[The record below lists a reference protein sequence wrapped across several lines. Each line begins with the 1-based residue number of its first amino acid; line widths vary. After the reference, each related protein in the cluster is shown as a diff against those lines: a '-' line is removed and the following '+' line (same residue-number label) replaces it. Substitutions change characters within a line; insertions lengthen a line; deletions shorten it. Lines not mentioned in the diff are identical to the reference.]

1 MITLVTCTKLYADIP
16 FAHRQHVH
24 DGHCAFIHGHNW
36 SIQVTFEAERPDING
51 FVVDFG
57 KLKYLKRWID
67 EVLDHACLIDK
78 DDEEGKRLVLSNPN
92 LFKFAILEDV
102 SCEGLAKYVYEEFN
116 AMVQEHTNGRVWV
129 REVTIFEDSRNSAT
143 YRSER

>member
-57 KLKYLKRWID
+57 KLKYFKRWID

>member
-1 MITLVTCTKLYADIP
+1 MVTCTKLYADIP

-57 KLKYLKRWID
+57 KLKYLQRWID